1 MKPVKKLAE
10 DYTLPDNI
18 RVAVRDPTS
27 IVRFNIGDPRGDRL
41 KDQPLIAVEGICQQK
56 SDPTPRPLEIHWV
69 CENCGCE
76 TIVPTGKKWD
86 IEKLRPNQ
94 CEMCERSGPWTR
106 NQREEPCEEYQQ
118 IRIQEPPEEAQN
130 ASNPREML
138 VDINGDELIDT
149 CDPGDRVTV
158 TGLLVPDES
167 DDSILV
173 NTRVEA
179 RDIRVE
185 GESFEDL
192 ELSEEEKDNIQK
204 LAARDD
210 LFELLQNTI
219 APSIH
224 GHENVKLAIA
234 LQMFGG
240 VTRRDYGN
248 RKRGQIHILMI
259 GDPGVGKSQ
268 LMDSATNHA
277 PRSVQTVGKGASA
290 AGLTAT
296 AVKEKIG
303 DSEEWTLK
311 AGELVLGDKGL
322 VAIDEL
328 DKMRDEDESALHE
341 ALAEGRVSISKADI
355 RTTLNA
361 RCSALMAANPAEGRF
376 DPNKSLAGQFDLPD
390 ALLSRCDLIYP
401 FQDIPDNE
409 HDEAVAETALESVWG
424 DGPGKEKAVAD
435 GGATVVDS
443 NDVIVDGLLP
453 KYVAYARRTFDPT
466 APDEMKEKIK
476 KFYLD
481 IRGLGDDEQISITP
495 RTISAVRRLS
505 EASARARLS
514 PTVDEED
521 VERAIQ
527 LVMDSLNRTIYD
539 EEDGYNVDRIE
550 TGAPSKSQQDRVSTI
565 LKTVR
570 TLNEEPEQEANLSA
584 VKELA
589 EAEGVDSGK
598 VAEEI
603 ESLKTRGEL

>member
-1 MKPVKKLAE
+1 MSFAEEEQAQLVEFLQQYCMDQLHELRQGGDEGEHVLYISMQDLNVAIPDIHDKAVESPERVFDQEVAGILRNFEELADKYSTRNDLDADVKPVKKLAE

-277 PRSVQTVGKGASA
+277 PRSVQTVGKGCECCRADRY
-290 AGLTAT
+290 GR
-296 AVKEKIG
+296 E
-303 DSEEWTLK
+303 
-311 AGELVLGDKGL
+311 GEDRRQRRVD
-322 VAIDEL
+322 
-328 DKMRDEDESALHE
+328 
-341 ALAEGRVSISKADI
+341 AEG
-355 RTTLNA
+355 
-361 RCSALMAANPAEGRF
+361 
-376 DPNKSLAGQFDLPD
+376 
-390 ALLSRCDLIYP
+390 
-401 FQDIPDNE
+401 
-409 HDEAVAETALESVWG
+409 W
-424 DGPGKEKAVAD
+424 
-435 GGATVVDS
+435 
-443 NDVIVDGLLP
+443 
-453 KYVAYARRTFDPT
+453 
-466 APDEMKEKIK
+466 
-476 KFYLD
+476 
-481 IRGLGDDEQISITP
+481 
-495 RTISAVRRLS
+495 
-505 EASARARLS
+505 
-514 PTVDEED
+514 
-521 VERAIQ
+521 
-527 LVMDSLNRTIYD
+527 
-539 EEDGYNVDRIE
+539 
-550 TGAPSKSQQDRVSTI
+550 
-565 LKTVR
+565 
-570 TLNEEPEQEANLSA
+570 
-584 VKELA
+584 
-589 EAEGVDSGK
+589 
-598 VAEEI
+598 
-603 ESLKTRGEL
+603 